1 MNLQQRIILI
11 IVVSALTPL
20 AFRALVNVFGLM
32 VDSQDVYHIPR
43 GSSLFTFRPTE
54 WNPGSGDWWIYG
66 EDNRY
71 YYYFE
76 DDLKLSKRAVE
87 TCQGFL
93 KDSVSTWCLDQ

>member
-11 IVVSALTPL
+11 LVLSALTPL
-20 AFRALVNVFGLM
+20 VFRAVVNGFGLV

-54 WNPGSGDWWIYG
+54 WNDGSGDWWIFG
-66 EDNRY
+66 EDNRF

-76 DDLKLSKRAVE
+76 DALKISKQAAK
-87 TCQGFL
+87 TCPNFSKTEL
-93 KDSVSTWCLDQ
+93 STWCQSA